1 MKPLNQSV
9 LTEHEEGLMEEIALI
24 FYRLDEDPKSV
35 NHWRFE
41 DIKAEI
47 SGTENSGL
55 IYKLA
60 RKKANKLWK
69 SRKRRW

>member
-1 MKPLNQSV
+1 MKPLNQV
-9 LTEHEEGLMEEIALI
+9 LTEHEEGLMEEMSVIL
-24 FYRLDEDPKSV
+24 YRLDKDPKSV
-35 NHWRFE
+35 NHWRYE

-60 RKKANKLWK
+60 REKANSMFK
-69 SRKRRW
+69 SRKRKR